1 MSALREAI
9 YRIRNHEATGM
20 VGAENLARL
29 AGKELA
35 KLEFELRRAI
45 EANSGFV
52 KMNNLHIRRIA
63 ELEDALQEIKQW
75 GEAYP
80 LEEPKIKLLNKET
93 VTLVLLRNLNV
104 SAETVGVIVNLVWKS
119 DELLANYQLNP
130 SPEEEK

>member
-1 MSALREAI
+1 M
-9 YRIRNHEATGM
+9 
-20 VGAENLARL
+20 
-29 AGKELA
+29 
-35 KLEFELRRAI
+35 
-45 EANSGFV
+45 
-52 KMNNLHIRRIA
+52 
-63 ELEDALQEIKQW
+63 IKT
-75 GEAYP
+75 